1 MPSVFVTVI
10 TSGMATLYRLSFDVC
25 IESPRRFTSVYLAS
39 TVAVSPFFSFS
50 PAPLRTIC
58 MYTPDDLKST
68 YSFSCRL
75 VVESWASN
83 CASDMVLI
91 GATYIRVSSESR
103 ALIKVPLLMKE
114 RITLRSRSRRSP

>member
-58 MYTPDDLKST
+58 MYTHDGSGRKAILT
-68 YSFSCRL
+68 GWL
-75 VVESWASN
+75 ASQ
-83 CASDMVLI
+83 SDML
-91 GATYIRVSSESR
+91 SEDWEIVGQ
-103 ALIKVPLLMKE
+103 A
-114 RITLRSRSRRSP
+114 